1 MINTKSYFW
10 QPSVVHLKAVKQ
22 RHEKE
27 YEKLSNERVFPA
39 ALGGNLELCDGVCT
53 QIESAGLPSFPI
65 T

>member
-10 QPSVVHLKAVKQ
+10 HPSVVHLKAVKQ

-53 QIESAGLPSFPI
+53 
-65 T
+65 